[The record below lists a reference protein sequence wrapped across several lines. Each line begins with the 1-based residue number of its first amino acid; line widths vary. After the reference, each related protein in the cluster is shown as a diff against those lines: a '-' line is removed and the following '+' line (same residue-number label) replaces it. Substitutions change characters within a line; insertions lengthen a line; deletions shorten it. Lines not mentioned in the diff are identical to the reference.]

1 MQTDEFSTDGKS
13 HRVQRRATTER
24 GEFRELIG
32 TSQLGHG
39 G

>member
-13 HRVQRRATTER
+13 HRVQRIATTKR
-24 GEFRELIG
+24 RVRELIG

-39 G
+39 R